1 MRRDLLPIGRVIKP
15 HGVKGKMKV
24 KYFGDNPKTFS
35 SYRELIIINPEGR
48 LQTYQV
54 LGVVPQ
60 QSQLIVQLKGIERAE
75 EVQPLT
81 GREIFVNRES
91 LPDLAE
97 GEYYW
102 ADLLGMDVLTE
113 EGKQIGRV
121 KEIFSTGAH
130 DVFIVE
136 GKKGE
141 IFLPAVENV
150 IKSIDCEKGIMKVH
164 SRGGLWKAED
174 EI

>member
-15 HGVKGKMKV
+15 HGIKGKMKV
-24 KYFGDNPKTFS
+24 KYFGDDPKTFS
-35 SYRELIIINPEGR
+35 SYRELIIMNPEGR
-48 LQTYQV
+48 LQAYQV

-60 QSQLIVQLKGIERAE
+60 PPQLIVQLKGIERAE

-81 GREIFVNRES
+81 GREIFVSRDS
-91 LPDLAE
+91 LPDLGE
-97 GEYYW
+97 DEYYW
-102 ADLLGMDVLTE
+102 ADLLGLGVVTE

-136 GKKGE
+136 GKRGE
-141 IFLPAVENV
+141 IFLPAVESV
-150 IKSIDCEKGIMKVH
+150 IESIDCEKGIIKVH
-164 SRGGLWKAED
+164 SREGLWEAED